1 MARFTNGW
9 IKLHRKI
16 ADNEWTQI
24 LDINSKGLF
33 IELLLMANYK
43 PTRATRGNTLV
54 TIQPGQILTSIK
66 ELTTRLKTSRFIV
79 ESRIKLLCDLGTITR
94 KTDNLGT
101 IITICKYIEY
111 QSINDDSPE
120 TDLQTDL
127 QTELE
132 TDLQT
137 DLQRIKEVKETKEL
151 KKGEETRGRAR
162 SIPQDEVDKFLD
174 VYLDEIVKYYGKR
187 LIKTSIMSDL
197 ARRIIAEIGLDR
209 SIALA
214 TYFCA
219 SNKKYYVRRGHSL
232 DVMLADLSLLD
243 AFA

>member
-9 IKLHRKI
+9 VKLHRKI

-66 ELTTRLKTSRFIV
+66 ELTARLKTSRFIV

-101 IITICKYIEY
+101 IITICKYVEY

-137 DLQRIKEVKETKEL
+137 DLLRIEEVKEL
-151 KKGEETRGRAR
+151 KKLNKGKKAA
-162 SIPQDEVDKFLD
+162 IPPEAVDNFLEVYFSGIEKR
-174 VYLDEIVKYYGKR
+174 YGKR
-187 LIKTSIMSDL
+187 PKKTSILSDL
-197 ARRIIAEIGLDR
+197 ASQIIADIGLER
-209 SIALA
+209 SLALA
-214 TYFCA
+214 THFCA
-219 SNKKYYVRRGHSL
+219 SNREYYVKRAHSL
-232 DVMLADLSLLD
+232 DVMLKDLAIID
-243 AFA
+243 MFV

>member
-1 MARFTNGW
+1 MSRFTNGW
-9 IKLHRKI
+9 VKLHRKI

-101 IITICKYIEY
+101 IITICKYVEY

-127 QTELE
+127 L
-132 TDLQT
+132 
-137 DLQRIKEVKETKEL
+137 RIEEVKEL
-151 KKGEETRGRAR
+151 KKLNKGKKAG
-162 SIPQDEVDKFLD
+162 IPPEAVDNFLD
-174 VYLDEIVKYYGKR
+174 VYFSGIEKRYGKR
-187 LIKTSIMSDL
+187 PKKTSILSDL
-197 ARRIIAEIGLDR
+197 ASQIIADIGLER

-214 TYFCA
+214 THFCA
-219 SNKKYYVRRGHSL
+219 SNREYYVKRAHSL
-232 DVMLADLSLLD
+232 DVMLKDLAIID
-243 AFA
+243 MFV